1 MRRYRKVILNE
12 GKATEDLD
20 LWPGDE
26 VLLHTSYILLGIVNS
41 KGQFVSQL
49 DTLH

>member
-1 MRRYRKVILNE
+1 MVILNE
-12 GKATEDLD
+12 GKSIDELD

-26 VLLHTSYILLGIVNS
+26 VVLHTSYILLGIVNGE
-41 KGQFVSQL
+41 GQFVSQL